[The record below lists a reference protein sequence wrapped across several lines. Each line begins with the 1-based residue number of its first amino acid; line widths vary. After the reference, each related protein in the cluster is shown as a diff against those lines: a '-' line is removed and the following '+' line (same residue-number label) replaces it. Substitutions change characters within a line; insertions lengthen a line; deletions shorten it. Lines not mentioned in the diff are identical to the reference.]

1 MVSKNTGDKSNFI
14 FIALSLL
21 EFAYFAYIVHYPSK
35 MEKTTKN
42 ISKNHALP
50 VGSQG
55 ESEIY
60 GAKKN
65 TTWEFGR
72 KK

>member
-1 MVSKNTGDKSNFI
+1 MSKKTGGHSNLI
-14 FIALSLL
+14 FIALSLF
-21 EFAYFAYIVHYPSK
+21 EFAYFAYIVNYTSE
-35 MEKTTKN
+35 MNKTTKN
-42 ISKNHALP
+42 ISKNHALS

-55 ESEIY
+55 DSEIH

-65 TTWEFGR
+65 PTWEFRR

>member
-1 MVSKNTGDKSNFI
+1 MSKKTGGQSNFI

-21 EFAYFAYIVHYPSK
+21 EFAYIVNYTSE
-35 MEKTTKN
+35 MEKTTRN

-55 ESEIY
+55 DSEIY

-65 TTWEFGR
+65 PTWEFRR

>member
-1 MVSKNTGDKSNFI
+1 MN
-14 FIALSLL
+14 
-21 EFAYFAYIVHYPSK
+21 
-35 MEKTTKN
+35 KTTKN

-55 ESEIY
+55 DSAIY
-60 GAKKN
+60 GVKKN
-65 TTWEFGR
+65 PTWEFRR

>member
-1 MVSKNTGDKSNFI
+1 MSKKTGGHSNLI
-14 FIALSLL
+14 FIALSLF
-21 EFAYFAYIVHYPSK
+21 EFAYFAYIVNYTSE
-35 MEKTTKN
+35 MNKTTKN
-42 ISKNHALP
+42 ISKNHALS

-55 ESEIY
+55 DSEIY

-65 TTWEFGR
+65 PTWEFRR

>member
-1 MVSKNTGDKSNFI
+1 MSKKTGDQSNFI
-14 FIALSLL
+14 FIALSLF
-21 EFAYFAYIVHYPSK
+21 EFAYFAYIVNYTSE
-35 MEKTTKN
+35 MNKTTKN

-55 ESEIY
+55 DSAIY
-60 GAKKN
+60 GVKKN
-65 TTWEFGR
+65 PTWEFRR

>member
-1 MVSKNTGDKSNFI
+1 MK
-14 FIALSLL
+14 
-21 EFAYFAYIVHYPSK
+21 
-35 MEKTTKN
+35 KTTKN
-42 ISKNHALP
+42 INKNYAQP

-60 GAKKN
+60 GVKKN
-65 TTWEFGR
+65 PIWEFRR

>member
-1 MVSKNTGDKSNFI
+1 MSKKTEGQSNFI

-21 EFAYFAYIVHYPSK
+21 EFAYIVNYTSE
-35 MEKTTKN
+35 MEKTTRN

-55 ESEIY
+55 DSEIY

-65 TTWEFGR
+65 PTWEFRR